1 MIGQAGRFGSVV
13 TAMVTP
19 FRDDDHA
26 VDLDGAQQLAS
37 WLVDNG
43 SIEPSWI
50 STLPL
55 LMYICKRLLT
65 SRTIS
70 MDRSTPA
77 TCEQGL
83 VESICSSK

>member
-1 MIGQAGRFGSVV
+1 MTGHAGRFGSVV

-43 SIEPSWI
+43 SDAIVATG
-50 STLPL
+50 ST
-55 LMYICKRLLT
+55 
-65 SRTIS
+65 
-70 MDRSTPA
+70 
-77 TCEQGL
+77 G
-83 VESICSSK
+83 ESPTLSAKEKSELFRAVGEAI